1 MMKHGAK
8 VHKILQTKCTDAEKV
23 TSARKILWNL
33 QETRLHSIA
42 SLVVLL
48 AKMAATGK
56 RGAAVVAAVET
67 DEVGAVDAA
76 VVAGDVLL
84 REVGVAQQLVSH
96 LQDVALL
103 ELDDA
108 VARQHRDQRGELR
121 GGDALAGT
129 ERGAVVA
136 AVHQELQVV
145 VEHVDAR
152 GLLVALQR
160 NPRYVS
166 VLVVAPLGCERGDV
180 ELLQCK
186 LRFLFHCLSS
196 LLVIRRQRYEKFS
209 AKPNVFADKL
219 IVDILKMLCLP
230 IIIHHI
236 RQRRLFCLRIDL

>member
-1 MMKHGAK
+1 MLAHSSVVGCLVGRSHGRAPFHQ
-8 VHKILQTKCTDAEKV
+8 VAHRVVEIHKILQEA
-23 TSARKILWNL
+23 
-33 QETRLHSIA
+33 RLHPIA

-76 VVAGDVLL
+76 VVTGDVLL

-108 VARQHRDQRGELR
+108 VARQNRVQRGELC
-121 GGDALAGT
+121 GCDALAGA
-129 ERGAVVA
+129 ERRAVVA
-136 AVHQELQVV
+136 AHQELQVV

-160 NPRYVS
+160 NPRHVS
-166 VLVVAPLGCERGDV
+166 VLVVASLGRERGNV

-186 LRFLFHCLSS
+186 LRFLYHRLSS
-196 LLVIRRQRYEKFS
+196 LLVIRRQRYEYYS
-209 AKPNVFADKL
+209 ATPNVFADK
-219 IVDILKMLCLP
+219 
-230 IIIHHI
+230 IIS
-236 RQRRLFCLRIDL
+236 

>member
-1 MMKHGAK
+1 MWKNRRFCVK
-8 VHKILQTKCTDAEKV
+8 
-23 TSARKILWNL
+23 
-33 QETRLHSIA
+33 RLHPIA

-76 VVAGDVLL
+76 VVTGDMLL
-84 REVGVAQQLVSH
+84 REVGVAQQLVGH

-108 VARQHRDQRGELR
+108 VARQHRDQCGELC

-136 AVHQELQVV
+136 AAHQELEVV

-160 NPRYVS
+160 NPRHVS
-166 VLVVAPLGCERGDV
+166 VLVVASLGRERGDV
-180 ELLQCK
+180 ELLKCK
-186 LRFLFHCLSS
+186 LRFLYH
-196 LLVIRRQRYEKFS
+196 R
-209 AKPNVFADKL
+209 
-219 IVDILKMLCLP
+219 
-230 IIIHHI
+230 
-236 RQRRLFCLRIDL
+236 